1 MITPLEIQNK
11 EFKKGMRGY
20 KENEVDEFLDK
31 IIVDYENLYK
41 ENIELKDKIT
51 MLNDQIGKY
60 ENLEK
65 TLNNTLVFAQ
75 STAEEVAQNAQK
87 KAELIINEAEGKALK
102 IIEDGN
108 SQVVKIKR
116 EYEEAKKQ
124 LQIFKTRFRTLLE
137 AQLEAVA
144 STCEEIINKDE

>member
-31 IIVDYENLYK
+31 IIVDYESLYK

-87 KAELIINEAEGKALK
+87 KAELIINEAENNAQK
-102 IIEDGN
+102 IMDGAN
-108 SQVVKIKR
+108 SEVIKIKR
-116 EYEEAKKQ
+116 EYEEGKKQ
-124 LQIFKTRFRTLLE
+124 LQIFKTRFKTLLE
-137 AQLEAVA
+137 AQLEAVT
-144 STCEEIINKDE
+144 SSSQEIIDQDE